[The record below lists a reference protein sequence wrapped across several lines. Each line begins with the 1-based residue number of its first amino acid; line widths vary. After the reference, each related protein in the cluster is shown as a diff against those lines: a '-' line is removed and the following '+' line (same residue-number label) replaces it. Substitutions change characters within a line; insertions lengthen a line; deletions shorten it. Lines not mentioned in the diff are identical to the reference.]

1 VDLKLLEYVV
11 FVCMTYYPRVTGV
24 GVVVEGWSRRL
35 AEFGIHPIILAPEHP
50 PTPYYPQHEPP
61 PEAEVLRLPSK
72 PVPFAPGLRTM
83 QAAGPIWEALV
94 NKLKGRNTLV
104 HAQDPLAAG
113 RIALQLSKATKAPLI
128 VHVHSPVFG
137 TEARDW
143 LPGLVGAIA
152 QPLLHNA
159 ARRAVSSLC
168 LHADAVLAV
177 TDFVADL
184 FDARGIPRPRVL
196 PCGIEKPI
204 PPNANTDIRR
214 AHSIPKDAPLLL
226 YVGRLDPDKGIAE
239 LFLAF
244 RYILQEEPHAVL
256 LLVGGGPFQ
265 PSYQK
270 TARRLGIA
278 QRVVFA
284 GWCQHRDVWQYYRQA
299 DLFII
304 ANRDEAQGLVA
315 LEAQACGLPVV
326 GYRTG
331 GIGLMVADGLT
342 GILASPDSK
351 NLAAAAVE
359 LLRNEKLRR
368 KLGAAGPSRAAAFSA
383 DENFNQLLN
392 IYREVLSKNRDAG
405 KL

>member
-1 VDLKLLEYVV
+1 
-11 FVCMTYYPRVTGV
+11 
-24 GVVVEGWSRRL
+24 
-35 AEFGIHPIILAPEHP
+35 
-50 PTPYYPQHEPP
+50 
-61 PEAEVLRLPSK
+61 
-72 PVPFAPGLRTM
+72 
-83 QAAGPIWEALV
+83 
-94 NKLKGRNTLV
+94 
-104 HAQDPLAAG
+104 
-113 RIALQLSKATKAPLI
+113 
-128 VHVHSPVFG
+128 
-137 TEARDW
+137 
-143 LPGLVGAIA
+143 
-152 QPLLHNA
+152 
-159 ARRAVSSLC
+159 
-168 LHADAVLAV
+168 VLAV

-184 FDARGIPRPRVL
+184 FDARGIPRPKVL

-244 RYILQEEPHAVL
+244 RHILQEEPHAVL

-284 GWCQHRDVWQYYRQA
+284 GWRQHRDVWQYYRQA

-392 IYREVLSKNRDAG
+392 IYREVLSKNQDAG